1 MNESKI
7 FRASFKYD
15 LEYSD
20 GKVNV
25 YTREMNNPA
34 LGEFDYELQ
43 WSGSPEAFIGRLLDT
58 TNDVDDDDII
68 DELLKDR
75 SGMVLEELNRLEDDG
90 DRLQDFHETLDEVL
104 KEFYIADTEEE
115 IARIITD
122 FWNKYKDEDEVSE

>member
-58 TNDVDDDDII
+58 INDVDDDDII

-75 SGMVLEELNRLEDDG
+75 SGM
-90 DRLQDFHETLDEVL
+90 
-104 KEFYIADTEEE
+104 I
-115 IARIITD
+115 
-122 FWNKYKDEDEVSE
+122 DEDEVSE